1 VTLEHLLL
9 LAFGGFAVVG
19 LPRLWQPGRSP
30 LTLWMSGWIS
40 ASIGGLLVLQQDQLR
55 YLPAVADLLGSL
67 FAWLLLAGALLWA
80 GRPATRALLTIGVL
94 FGSLRCLLASKL
106 GHEASFGLALAVEPA
121 LVLGAAWV
129 VWRAPRPPGG
139 PRTSRILALSLV
151 ALAIVG
157 AAHVY
162 LQMRGVSSSLELL
175 SLWFVAAPPLLAA
188 QFWGGNAW
196 THRALEEQRAG
207 LEERVRERTQELA
220 RANASLQLEVAE
232 RRKAEAALRASRE
245 RWRAVSELGSDLA
258 FSYRILPGGKV
269 VAEWLSGA
277 MEKTTGYSSVNELQ
291 PGDQALLIPAE
302 DREGVIGKLPL
313 ETGGD
318 VFFRHRIVRKD
329 GAFRWMDTRFRV
341 IPKDADGSVRVLGA
355 ARDVTDQLEAEEQ
368 RRLLE
373 ARVQDGQR
381 LESLG
386 LLTGTIA
393 HDFNNLLTVI
403 LGNAR
408 LAVAGCPKD
417 SPLARRLG
425 RVLAAAE
432 HGAGLTEQLLIY
444 AGRGSP
450 VRKPADLSRV
460 AWDTLDLLR
469 VSLPV
474 SCELRHEL
482 LPGAWAEVDETQI
495 RQMLL
500 NLVTNAGDAIGERPG
515 IVTIRS
521 GTGTFGAADLAG
533 AVGASDPAPGRYAY
547 VEVADTGQLM
557 DRATQRRAFEPFFTT
572 RLAGRGLGL
581 AAVLGIV
588 RGHGG
593 VVRVTS
599 EPGKGTV
606 FCALIPSVGEPLSP
620 PAERGATPH
629 APRVR
634 ALGSGRVLV
643 VDDEEAVLE
652 VAAEFL
658 DRAGFD
664 VVTATSGREALARF
678 AAEPGTFAAA
688 VIDLAIPDLAGERVA
703 AELRAL
709 RPDLPLVLAS
719 GFGAE
724 MAAARCLELGASRFQ
739 RKPYTGDELARALHE
754 AIGDLD

>member
-9 LAFGGFAVVG
+9 LAFAGFAAVG

-30 LTLWMSGWIS
+30 LSIWMSGWIS
-40 ASIGGLLVLQQDQLR
+40 ASIGGLLILVQDQLR
-55 YLPAVADLLGSL
+55 FLPAVADLLGSL

-80 GRPATRALLTIGVL
+80 GRPATRALVTIGVL
-94 FGSLRCLLASKL
+94 FGSLRCILASRL
-106 GHEASFGLALAVEPA
+106 APEASFGLALAVEPA

-139 PRTSRILALSLV
+139 PRTARILALSLA
-151 ALAIVG
+151 ALAVVG
-157 AAHVY
+157 TAHVY
-162 LQMRGVSSSLELL
+162 LQMRGVGPSVELF

-188 QFWGGNAW
+188 QFWAGNAW

-207 LEERVRERTQELA
+207 LEEQVRERTQDLA
-220 RANASLQLEVAE
+220 RANASLQLEIGE
-232 RRKAEAALRASRE
+232 RRKAEVALRASRE
-245 RWRAVSELGSDLA
+245 RWRTVSDLGSDLA
-258 FSYRILPGGKV
+258 FCYRLLPGGKLV
-269 VAEWLSGA
+269 PEWFSQA
-277 MEKTTGYSSVNELQ
+277 VEQTTGFSATDRLQ
-291 PGDQALLIPAE
+291 SEERARLIPSE
-302 DREGVIGKLPL
+302 DRERVIASLPL

-318 VFFRHRIVRKD
+318 VLVRHRLVRKD
-329 GAFRWMDTRFRV
+329 GTRRWMDTRFRV
-341 IPKDADGSVRVLGA
+341 LPREEDGSVRILGA

-373 ARVQDGQR
+373 AQIQDGQR

-408 LAVAGCPKD
+408 LALAGCPKD

-450 VRKPADLSRV
+450 VRKAADLSRV
-460 AWDTLDLLR
+460 TEETLDLLR
-469 VSLPV
+469 ASLPV

-482 LPGAWAEVDETQI
+482 VPGAWAEVDDTQI
-495 RQMLL
+495 RQVLL
-500 NLVTNAGDAIGERPG
+500 NLVTNAGDAIGEQPG

-521 GTGTFGAADLAG
+521 GVAAFEAAELAG
-533 AVGASDPAPGRYAY
+533 AVGASDPAPGRYVY
-547 VEVADTGQLM
+547 LEVADTGPLM
-557 DRATQRRAFEPFFTT
+557 DWATQRRAFEPFFST
-572 RLAGRGLGL
+572 RPAGRGLGL

-599 EPGKGTV
+599 EPGEGTV
-606 FCALIPSVGEPLSP
+606 FCALIPSVGEPLSV
-620 PAERGATPH
+620 PAERGVSSR

-658 DRAGFD
+658 DHAGFE
-664 VVTATSGREALARF
+664 VVAASSGREAVVRF
-678 AAEPGTFAAA
+678 AAEPGTFDAA
-688 VIDLAIPDLAGERVA
+688 VIDLAIPDLAGERIA

-719 GFGAE
+719 GFAAE
-724 MAAARCLELGASRFQ
+724 MAAARCLELGASRFL
-739 RKPYTGDELARALHE
+739 RKPYTGEDVARALHE
-754 AIGDLD
+754 AIGDLG